1 MISDARARII
11 LAVTIYTFKR
21 NLADTGEILRE
32 IFGALDA
39 AYGDQRWW
47 PGDTPFEV
55 AVGAILTQN
64 TAWAN
69 VEKAI
74 ANLKRAGLLE
84 PAALAR
90 LSASEIAPLIKPA
103 GYYNVKARRLR
114 AFLDFLGREYEGDV
128 AAMARVEVS
137 TVRPKLLAVR
147 GVGPETADSI
157 LLYACGLPTFVVDA
171 YTHRILHRHGLADE
185 AATYDEL
192 KELFE
197 ANVEADVASYKQY
210 HALLVRVGRERCRRG
225 EPHCDGCPLEGLNAP
240 YGGTGG
246 FS

>member
-1 MISDARARII
+1 MTTTKD
-11 LAVTIYTFKR
+11 LLPEIYR
-21 NLADTGEILRE
+21 R
-32 IFGALDA
+32 LDA
-39 AYGDQRWW
+39 AYGDQEWW
-47 PGDTPFEV
+47 PGETPLEV

-74 ANLKRAGLLE
+74 ANLKAAGLLE

-90 LSASEIAPLIKPA
+90 LTPSEIAPLIKPA

-114 AFLDFLGREYEGDV
+114 AFLDFLWEEYDGDV
-128 AAMARVEVS
+128 AAMAREELPA
-137 TVRPKLLAVR
+137 VRPKLLAVR

-185 AATYDEL
+185 AAAYDEL

-197 ANVEADVASYKQY
+197 GNVEADVAVYKQY

-225 EPHCDGCPLEGLNAP
+225 EPRCAGCPLEGLNA
-240 YGGTGG
+240 
-246 FS
+246 